1 MSYVPILDTQ
11 LDPDAPLTSQLA
23 YQWRDNPEAIA
34 LGLSG
39 ATRIQGAAMYGAV
52 AGSVLQRRCTP
63 IKTAASGNST
73 PDVEVHGQTFF
84 TALVA
89 CTVRVTFTCVIAVSG
104 GGGAVGDF
112 TIWRNGS
119 VLSTWATSQT
129 NTVYDV
135 VLSAG
140 QSIAVTTTA
149 TGTSGGSSVSV
160 TVSKL
165 EYSFDARSAV
175 MT

>member
-1 MSYVPILDTQ
+1 MSYVTILDTQ

-39 ATRIQGAAMYGAV
+39 ATRVRGAAMYGSV

-63 IKTAASGNST
+63 IKTSASGSNSVDT
-73 PDVEVHGQTFF
+73 QIHGQTFF
-84 TALVA
+84 TALTA
-89 CTVRVTFTCVIAVSG
+89 CTVRVTLTCVIVIASG
-104 GGGAVGDF
+104 GAASFNILRDGAGLVSW
-112 TIWRNGS
+112 T
-119 VLSTWATSQT
+119 ASQT

-135 VLSAG
+135 ALSAG
-140 QSIAVTTTA
+140 QSIAITTESQ
-149 TGTSGGSSVSV
+149 GNSGGSTSSV
-160 TVSKL
+160 TVSRL